1 MEVLRW
7 ISIVGSM
14 LSICVASYSL
24 WLSVKRNKLLAE
36 ENHKLKAKHL
46 YATKEIVRL
55 KKLLEERPILTSEE
69 K

>member
-1 MEVLRW
+1 
-7 ISIVGSM
+7 M

-36 ENHKLKAKHL
+36 ENHKLKAKYL

-55 KKLLEERPILTSEE
+55 KKLLEERPILTSDE